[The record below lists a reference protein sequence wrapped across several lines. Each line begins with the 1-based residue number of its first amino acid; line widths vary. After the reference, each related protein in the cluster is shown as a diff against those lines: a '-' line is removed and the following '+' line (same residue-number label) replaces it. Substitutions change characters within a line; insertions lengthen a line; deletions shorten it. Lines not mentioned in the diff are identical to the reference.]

1 MKKKSINSMCKAAIF
16 SLSMAA
22 MLVGNSIVA
31 NAQPK
36 VMDDGTVFDAEYYA
50 EKYAD
55 VVAVYGTKEA
65 SLFQHYTDYGR
76 SENREAVQT
85 PDINTFDP
93 VYYAKH
99 NPDVVAV
106 YGNENNNLYQHYLQY
121 GKDEGR
127 KPADT
132 VQTAPLQTIPTTKN
146 EKVQETPA
154 TTETPTPAVNSVT
167 LEEAKLICANF
178 SSNLL
183 NVLPDNILTYFDAN
197 GDHEYSQQEFLEL
210 LYWSIDEYTT
220 TKRSNPI
227 ADSDTI
233 AIANDIKITGGVQ
246 LPNELYYVK

>member
-31 NAQPK
+31 SAQPK

-93 VYYAKH
+93 VYYAEH

-106 YGNENNNLYQHYLQY
+106 YGNGNNNLYQHYLQY

-127 KPADT
+127 KPTGT
-132 VQTAPLQTIPTTKN
+132 VQTAPPQTAPVTKD
-146 EKVQETPA
+146 EKVQETP
-154 TTETPTPAVNSVT
+154 TPAANSVT
-167 LEEAKLICANF
+167 LEEARLIGANF

-183 NVLPDNILTYFDAN
+183 NALPDNILAYFDAN

-220 TKRSNPI
+220 AKRSNPI
-227 ADSDTI
+227 ADSDII
-233 AIANDIKITGGVQ
+233 AIANDIKFTGGVQ
-246 LPNELYYVK
+246 LPSELYYVK